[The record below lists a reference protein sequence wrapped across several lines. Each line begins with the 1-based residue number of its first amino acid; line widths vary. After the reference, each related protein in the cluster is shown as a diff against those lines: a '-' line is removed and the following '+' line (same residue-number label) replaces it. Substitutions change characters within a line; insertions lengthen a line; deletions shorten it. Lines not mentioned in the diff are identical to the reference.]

1 MGRESSNSSSLDAVD
16 EISTLLDGG
25 DEIEGEVEDVIED
38 SEEVEAEET
47 EETETEESPE
57 DESEENASWESVLGV
72 KEDQLSFDDN
82 GALKGINVKINGEV
96 STVKVQDLIAG
107 YQINKALTQKQQ
119 VFAEERKAFEAQAQT
134 LAQEYKSKLENAE
147 AITNYLSSKIVAEF
161 QGIDWNKLR
170 VENPAEYAAARQD
183 YAARAQEVQQALEAL
198 QAEKSTLTVA
208 EQQQMQQ
215 HHAKHLQ
222 SQREKMLDNNPAW
235 NDPNVFKQEMTGMK
249 SFLSEKYGFTDQDF
263 AQVNDARL
271 IELVKD
277 AKKYRD
283 GATVAQKKIAVP
295 VPKFQKSVGKSKK
308 PLSKLAE
315 LTKKAKLSKGANKRA
330 AQRDAI
336 TELLTGGI

>member
-1 MGRESSNSSSLDAVD
+1 MGRSSNSSSLDVVD
-16 EISTLLDGG
+16 EISSLLDGG
-25 DEIEGEVEDVIED
+25 DEIEGEVEDKIED
-38 SEEVEAEET
+38 SEEGEAEVAEP
-47 EETETEESPE
+47 ETEESPE
-57 DESEENASWESVLGV
+57 DESDEDTSWESVLGV
-72 KEDQLSFDDN
+72 KEEQLSFDDN
-82 GALKGINVKINGEV
+82 GALKGVNVKINGEV

-134 LAQEYKSKLENAE
+134 LATEYKSKLENAE
-147 AITNYLSSKIVAEF
+147 AITNYLASKVMSEF
-161 QGIDWNKLR
+161 EGIDWNKLR

-183 YAARAQEVQQALEAL
+183 YAARVQEIQQAQEAL
-198 QAEKSTLTVA
+198 QAEKGTLTVA

-222 SQREKMLDNNPAW
+222 SQREKMLENNPAW

-315 LTKKAKLSKGANKRA
+315 LTKKAKLSKGANKRI
-330 AQRDAI
+330 AQSDAV
-336 TELLTGGI
+336 TELLMGGI

>member
-1 MGRESSNSSSLDAVD
+1 MGRSSNSSSLDAVD
-16 EISTLLDGG
+16 EISSLLDGG
-25 DEIEGEVEDVIED
+25 DEIEGEVEDKIED
-38 SEEVEAEET
+38 SEEGEAEVAEP
-47 EETETEESPE
+47 ETEESPE
-57 DESEENASWESVLGV
+57 DESEEDTSWESVLGV
-72 KEDQLSFDDN
+72 KEEQLSFDDN
-82 GALKGINVKINGEV
+82 GALKGVNVKINGEV

-134 LAQEYKSKLENAE
+134 LAEEYKSKLENAE

-215 HHAKHLQ
+215 QHAKHLQ
-222 SQREKMLDNNPAW
+222 SQREKMLENNPAW

-315 LTKKAKLSKGANKRA
+315 LTKKAKLSKGANKRI